1 MRERTVRAMILKE
14 FRELRRDRRTVAM
27 LVVLPLLLLT
37 IFGFAANF
45 TVDTLTVLVVGPQ
58 AQTTADQLT
67 DQPEAA
73 EMLDVRAVRATDDRA
88 DAVAELAANR
98 YDLAIVT
105 PDGTGGAGRPEV
117 LIDGTNLF
125 AAQAANVVVARLG
138 DAVDSEIL
146 FNPDLTT
153 SWVMVPA
160 LIGLI
165 LTFIGTIITS
175 IGLVKERAAGTLEQL
190 AVMPLRPV
198 DVIVGKIAPYFL
210 LASLDLAIV
219 TGLGMLI
226 FGVPF
231 VGNVAIFVLAAAI
244 FLFVVLGIGVF
255 ISTVSQNAGQAI
267 QVAILVLLPQI
278 LLSGIIFPLDAMAPG
293 VRWIGYCLPLTY
305 FTQVSQGVM
314 LRDAGLDSL
323 WLPIVVLA
331 GMAVLVFGAAV
342 WRFRASITPRRAHPS
357 RAARHDA
364 TAPAA
369 AGAGR

>member
-58 AQTTADQLT
+58 AQTAADRIA

-73 EMLDVRAVRATDDRA
+73 AVLDIRAVRATDDRA

-105 PDGTGGAGRPEV
+105 PDGTGRPEV

-231 VGNVAIFVLAAAI
+231 VGNVAIFVLAAGI
-244 FLFVVLGIGVF
+244 FLFVVLGLGVF

-342 WRFRASITPRRAHPS
+342 WRFRASITPRQAHRS

-369 AGAGR
+369 TGAGR

>member
-1 MRERTVRAMILKE
+1 MILKE

-45 TVDTLTVLVVGPQ
+45 TVDTLTAVAVGPGAADAT
-58 AQTTADQLT
+58 AQV
-67 DQPEAA
+67 AA
-73 EMLDVRAVRATDDRA
+73 APAGSVALDVRAVRPDADRA
-88 DAVAELAANR
+88 AAVADLAADR
-98 YDLAIVT
+98 YDLALVT
-105 PDGTGGAGRPEV
+105 TASGPPEILV
-117 LIDGTNLF
+117 DGTNLF
-125 AAQAANVVVARLG
+125 AAQAADVLVARLG
-138 DAVDSEIL
+138 DAVTSETL

-153 SWVMVPA
+153 AWVMVPA

-210 LASLDLAIV
+210 LAAADMVLV
-219 TGLGMLI
+219 TVLGMLL
-226 FGVPF
+226 FDVPF
-231 VGNVAIFVLAAAI
+231 RGSVALLVVAGAV
-244 FLFVVLGIGVF
+244 FLLVVLGIGVL

-267 QVAILVLLPQI
+267 QAAILVLLPQI
-278 LLSGIIFPLDAMAPG
+278 LLSGFIFPLDAMAPG
-293 VRWIGYCLPLTY
+293 VRWIGYVLPLTW
-305 FTQVSQGVM
+305 FVKISQGVM

-323 WLPIVVLA
+323 WLPLTILC

-342 WRFRASITPRRAHPS
+342 LRFRASITPHRS
-357 RAARHDA
+357 RAAR
-364 TAPAA
+364 A
-369 AGAGR
+369 AGVSR

>member
-1 MRERTVRAMILKE
+1 MRAMILKE

-45 TVDTLTVLVVGPQ
+45 TIDTLSAVAVGPH
-58 AQTTADQLT
+58 AQQVVDQIAATPAD
-67 DQPEAA
+67 EVI
-73 EMLDVRAVRATDDRA
+73 DVRAVHPEDDRA
-88 DAVAELAANR
+88 DAHADLAANR
-98 YDLAIVT
+98 YDVAIVT
-105 PDGTGGAGRPEV
+105 TDAGTPEV
-117 LIDGTNLF
+117 LVDGSNLF
-125 AAQAANVVVARLG
+125 AAQAAQVVLARMG
-138 DAVDSEIL
+138 DAVTTTIL

-210 LASLDLAIV
+210 LASIDMLIV
-219 TGLGMLI
+219 TLLGMWI
-226 FGVPF
+226 FDVPF
-231 VGNVAIFVLAAAI
+231 SGSVWVFALAAAV
-244 FLFVVLGIGVF
+244 FLFVVLGIGVL

-267 QVAILVLLPQI
+267 QTAILVLLPQI
-278 LLSGIIFPLDAMAPG
+278 LLSGFIFPLDAMAPG

-305 FTQVSQGVM
+305 FVQVSQGVM
-314 LRDAGLDSL
+314 LRGAGIDSL
-323 WLPIVVLA
+323 WPALLVLV
-331 GMAVLVFGAAV
+331 GMAVVVFGSAV
-342 WRFRASITPRRAHPS
+342 WRFRASITPRRPRGARS
-357 RAARHDA
+357 TAAVAR
-364 TAPAA
+364 
-369 AGAGR
+369 